1 MNAKILRDSRTIS
14 LALLS
19 SLLVVAVTGGIEPQ
33 EAKSQNATTTGTS
46 NQTGGAT
53 TQNQTGTALENLTR
67 SDFEPVTSALNSVR
81 DWITGNST
89 QDAYSSLNDADN
101 VLFRVA
107 EQEGPTAAVIIVDMT
122 EPIRN
127 HIEGAKKALL
137 VGDAPNALR
146 ELNEADLELVKI
158 TLGLPTE
165 PAGE

>member
-1 MNAKILRDSRTIS
+1 M
-14 LALLS
+14 
-19 SLLVVAVTGGIEPQ
+19 
-33 EAKSQNATTTGTS
+33 
-46 NQTGGAT
+46 
-53 TQNQTGTALENLTR
+53 TR
-67 SDFEPVTSALNSVR
+67 ADFGPVLSALNSAR

-89 QDAYSSLNDADN
+89 QDAYSSLNYADN
-101 VLFRVA
+101 VLFRIA
-107 EQEGPTAAVIIVDMT
+107 LQEDPTAAVTIVTMT

-137 VGDAPNALR
+137 VWDAPNALR